1 MLESPHTSGAQ
12 DSAVKSRSSGLQRI
26 RDKVA
31 SDAFLSGA
39 GWLGMAQVI
48 GRIFRLLT
56 TLIVARLMT
65 PEYFGLAA
73 IALASNEIAHVVAR
87 FGTSAYIVQC
97 SPEQLERHKHIANV
111 LNWAIGISLFIIQ
124 CLLAWPIATW
134 YGAPELVWPICVLA
148 LSYLMMPFGEL
159 HGALNQRNN
168 RLDALAKG
176 DIYQAIGDAMLTIL
190 LAVTGFGVWA
200 LILPKVLVV
209 PLWVI
214 PQRLCAQYHAQWPKH
229 WDSTRNIIRFGRQ
242 VLGVELLTIFR
253 TNIDVL
259 IVGSLL
265 GVHALGVY
273 FFAMNAGLGI
283 TRSLLS
289 ALSRALYAYLC
300 GNSDHNGEQNSATA
314 LQHRFKRGLV
324 LTFLIVVPWVFLQA
338 STAHWYV
345 PIVFG
350 TQWVEHGAV
359 PILILFCLAGIP
371 LAFNESASQ
380 LIRAS
385 GRPGADLRWYVPF
398 TVLYTLALLI
408 GVRWGIMGAAMSVLI
423 VYFINAPIYYW
434 VNVHKPGLAHT
445 EQEPNS
451 TSTSDVATQQ

>member
-1 MLESPHTSGAQ
+1 MLDSPQTSGARTNAITRVL
-12 DSAVKSRSSGLQRI
+12 SAPQRLLNRI
-26 RDKVA
+26 A

-48 GRIFRLLT
+48 GRVFRLLT

-73 IALASNEIAHVVAR
+73 IALASNEIAHVIAR
-87 FGTSAYIVQC
+87 FGTSAYIVQAND
-97 SPEQLERHKHIANV
+97 EELKRNKHIANA
-111 LNWAIGISLFIIQ
+111 LNWAIGFALFSLQ
-124 CLLAWPIATW
+124 CAAAYPIAMWYDAPELAWPIC
-134 YGAPELVWPICVLA
+134 ILA

-168 RLDALAKG
+168 NLDALAKG
-176 DIYQAIGDAMLTIL
+176 DIYQAIGDCILTIS

-214 PQRLCAQYHAQWPKH
+214 PQRRRVKYKAKWPSS
-229 WDSTRNIIRFGRQ
+229 WDSTGTIVTFGRQ

-259 IVGSLL
+259 IVGTLL
-265 GVHALGVY
+265 GVNALGVY

-289 ALSRALYAYLC
+289 ALSRALYSYLC
-300 GNSDHNGEQNSATA
+300 GCTDDNPIEK
-314 LQHRFKRGLV
+314 RFKRGLT
-324 LTFLIVVPWVFLQA
+324 LTFLVVVPWVALQA
-338 STAHWYV
+338 FTAQWYV
-345 PIVFG
+345 PVIFG
-350 TQWVEHGAV
+350 QQWVEHGAV
-359 PILILFCLAGIP
+359 PILVLFCLAGIP

-380 LIRAS
+380 YLRAT
-385 GRPGADLRWYVPF
+385 GRTQADLRWYLPF
-398 TVLYTLALLI
+398 TILYTLALLI
-408 GVRWGIMGAAMSVLI
+408 GVRWGIMGAAASVLLI
-423 VYFINAPIYYW
+423 YLINAPLYYW
-434 VNVHKPGLAHT
+434 INVRRTQRQTAAPDHFSTDTAHA
-445 EQEPNS
+445 
-451 TSTSDVATQQ
+451 VTQQ

>member
-1 MLESPHTSGAQ
+1 MLDSPQNNGALGNSLSRVTSWPRK
-12 DSAVKSRSSGLQRI
+12 VLNRI
-26 RDKVA
+26 A

-73 IALASNEIAHVVAR
+73 IALASNEIAHVIAR
-87 FGTSAYIVQC
+87 FGTSAYIVQATDK
-97 SPEQLERHKHIANV
+97 QLVRHKHIANA
-111 LNWAIGISLFIIQ
+111 LNWAIGIILFTLQ
-124 CLLAWPIATW
+124 CAAAYPIAIW

-168 RLDALAKG
+168 HLDALAKG
-176 DIYQAIGDAMLTIL
+176 DIYQAIGDAILTIA

-214 PQRLCAQYHAQWPKH
+214 PQRRRVKYKAQWPQSWK
-229 WDSTRNIIRFGRQ
+229 STRTIVRFGRQ

-265 GVHALGVY
+265 GVNALGVY

-289 ALSRALYAYLC
+289 ALSRALYSYLC
-300 GNSDHNGEQNSATA
+300 GSTDNNPIE
-314 LQHRFKRGLV
+314 LRFKRGLS
-324 LTFLIVVPWVFLQA
+324 LSLLVVIPWVALQA
-338 STAHWYV
+338 STAQWYV

-350 TQWVEHGAV
+350 SQWVEHGAV

-380 LIRAS
+380 YLRAT
-385 GRPGADLRWYVPF
+385 GRTQADLRWYLPF
-398 TVLYTLALLI
+398 TILYTLALLI
-408 GVRWGIMGAAMSVLI
+408 GVRWGIMGAAASVLLI
-423 VYFINAPIYYW
+423 YWINAPLYYW
-434 VNVHKPGLAHT
+434 VNVRKHKLAST
-445 EQEPNS
+445 DTPLTSEQTPNAV
-451 TSTSDVATQQ
+451 T

>member
-1 MLESPHTSGAQ
+1 MLDSPQNNGAHGNAISRVTSWPRK
-12 DSAVKSRSSGLQRI
+12 VLNRI
-26 RDKVA
+26 A

-73 IALASNEIAHVVAR
+73 IALASNEIAHVIAR

-97 SPEQLERHKHIANV
+97 TDDQLARHKHIANA
-111 LNWAIGISLFIIQ
+111 LNWAIGIILFTLQ
-124 CLLAWPIATW
+124 CAAAYPIAIW
-134 YGAPELVWPICVLA
+134 YDAPELVWPICVLA

-168 RLDALAKG
+168 HLDALAKG
-176 DIYQAIGDAMLTIL
+176 DIFQAIGDAILTIT
-190 LAVTGFGVWA
+190 LALTGFGVWA

-214 PQRLCAQYHAQWPKH
+214 PQRRRVKYVAKWPQS
-229 WDSTRNIIRFGRQ
+229 WNSTSSIIRFGRQ

-265 GVHALGVY
+265 GVNALGVY

-289 ALSRALYAYLC
+289 ALSRALYSYLC
-300 GNSDHNGEQNSATA
+300 GGTDNNPIEA
-314 LQHRFKRGLV
+314 RFKRGLG
-324 LTFLIVVPWVFLQA
+324 LTFLVVVPWVALQA
-338 STAHWYV
+338 STAQWYV
-345 PIVFG
+345 PVVFG
-350 TQWVEHGAV
+350 SQWVEHGAV

-380 LIRAS
+380 YLRAT
-385 GRPGADLRWYVPF
+385 GRTQADLRWYLPF
-398 TVLYTLALLI
+398 TILYTIALLI
-408 GVRWGIMGAAMSVLI
+408 GVRWGIMGAAVSVLTI
-423 VYFINAPIYYW
+423 YLINAPLYYW
-434 VNVHKPGLAHT
+434 INVRKHKPNTTNTLQVS
-445 EQEPNS
+445 EQTPNAI
-451 TSTSDVATQQ
+451 T

>member
-1 MLESPHTSGAQ
+1 MLEPRNQEGANENAAHRVMSWPQ
-12 DSAVKSRSSGLQRI
+12 QILRRI
-26 RDKVA
+26 S

-39 GWLGMAQVI
+39 GWLSMAQVI
-48 GRIFRLLT
+48 GRVFRLLT

-73 IALASNEIAHVVAR
+73 IALASNEIAHVIAR
-87 FGTSAYIVQC
+87 FATSAYIVQAKD
-97 SPEQLERHKHIANV
+97 EQLEHHKHIANA
-111 LNWAIGISLFIIQ
+111 LNWAIGLFLFAVQ
-124 CLLAWPIATW
+124 CALAYPIAMW
-134 YGAPELVWPICVLA
+134 YNAPELVWPICVLA

-168 RLDALAKG
+168 HLDALAKG
-176 DIYQAIGDAMLTIL
+176 DIFQAIGDSILTIT

-214 PQRLCAQYHAQWPKH
+214 PQRRRVKYKAQWPQS
-229 WDSTRNIIRFGRQ
+229 WQASRSIVRFGRN

-265 GVHALGVY
+265 GVNALGVY

-289 ALSRALYAYLC
+289 ALTRALYSYLC
-300 GNSDHNGEQNSATA
+300 ASSDLNPIRSRFERGLSLTLLVIIPWVA
-314 LQHRFKRGLV
+314 LQA
-324 LTFLIVVPWVFLQA
+324 T
-338 STAHWYV
+338 TAQWYV

-350 TQWVEHGAV
+350 NQWVEHGAV
-359 PILILFCLAGIP
+359 PILIIFCLAGIP
-371 LAFNESASQ
+371 LALNESASQ
-380 LIRAS
+380 YLRAS
-385 GRPGADLRWYVPF
+385 NRTQADLRWYLPF
-398 TVLYTLALLI
+398 TILYTVALLI
-408 GVRWGIMGAAMSVLI
+408 GVQWGIMGAALAVLI
-423 VYFINAPIYYW
+423 LYLLNAPLYYW
-434 VNVHKPGLAHT
+434 VNVRSYHLNTLNLTP
-445 EQEPNS
+445 
-451 TSTSDVATQQ
+451 SDIDSASIPTAAAVARQ

>member
-1 MLESPHTSGAQ
+1 MLDTPQTSGAENNAQ
-12 DSAVKSRSSGLQRI
+12 KRTAFWPQRLLDRI
-26 RDKVA
+26 A
-31 SDAFLSGA
+31 SDALLSGA
-39 GWLGMAQVI
+39 GWLAIAQII
-48 GRIFRLLT
+48 GRLFRLIT

-73 IALASNEIAHVVAR
+73 IALASNEVAHVIAR

-97 SPEQLERHKHIANV
+97 SDEQLKRHKHIANA
-111 LNWAIGISLFIIQ
+111 LNWAIGIALFTLQ
-124 CLLAWPIATW
+124 CAIAWPIAAW
-134 YGAPELVWPICVLA
+134 YNAPELVWPICVLA

-168 RLDALAKG
+168 HLDALAKG
-176 DIYQAIGDAMLTIL
+176 DIYQAVGDAFLTIT

-214 PQRLCAQYHAQWPKH
+214 PQRRRVKYRAKWPKD
-229 WDSTRNIIRFGRQ
+229 WAYTRTIIRFGRQ

-265 GVHALGVY
+265 GVQALGVY

-289 ALSRALYAYLC
+289 ALSRAMYSYLC
-300 GNSDHNGEQNSATA
+300 GNTDERSLEQ
-314 LQHRFKRGLV
+314 RFKRGLG
-324 LTFLIVVPWVFLQA
+324 LTFLLVVPWVALQA
-338 STAHWYV
+338 STAQWYV
-345 PIVFG
+345 PVVFG

-359 PILILFCLAGIP
+359 PILMLFCLAGIP

-380 LIRAS
+380 YLRAS
-385 GRPGADLRWYVPF
+385 GRTDVDLQWYLPF
-398 TVLYTLALLI
+398 TVLYTLALFI
-408 GVRWGIMGAAMSVLI
+408 GVRWGITGAAVSVLL
-423 VYFINAPIYYW
+423 VYLINAPLYYW
-434 VNVHKPGLAHT
+434 FNLRKY
-445 EQEPNS
+445 QSNS
-451 TSTSDVATQQ
+451 TISNPQLTVTTVTKQ

>member
-1 MLESPHTSGAQ
+1 MLDSPQNSGAHGNALNRVT
-12 DSAVKSRSSGLQRI
+12 SWPR
-26 RDKVA
+26 KVLNRFA

-73 IALASNEIAHVVAR
+73 IALASNEIAHVIAR

-97 SPEQLERHKHIANV
+97 TDEQLDRHKHIANA
-111 LNWAIGISLFIIQ
+111 LNWAIGILLFSLQ
-124 CLLAWPIATW
+124 CAASYPIAIW
-134 YGAPELVWPICVLA
+134 YDAPELVWPICVLA

-168 RLDALAKG
+168 NLDALAKG
-176 DIYQAIGDAMLTIL
+176 DIFQAIGDAILTIT
-190 LAVTGFGVWA
+190 LALSGFGVWA

-214 PQRLCAQYHAQWPKH
+214 PQRRRVKYRAQWPNS
-229 WDSTRNIIRFGRQ
+229 WASTRIIVRFGRQ

-265 GVHALGVY
+265 GVNALGVY

-289 ALSRALYAYLC
+289 ALSRALYSYLC
-300 GNSDHNGEQNSATA
+300 GSSDERPIDV
-314 LQHRFKRGLV
+314 RFKRGLT
-324 LTFLIVVPWVFLQA
+324 LTFLVVVPWVALQA
-338 STAHWYV
+338 TTAQWYV

-350 TQWVEHGAV
+350 NQWVEHGAV
-359 PILILFCLAGIP
+359 PILVIFCLAGIP

-380 LIRAS
+380 FLRAT
-385 GRPGADLRWYVPF
+385 GRTQADLRWYLPF

-408 GVRWGIMGAAMSVLI
+408 GVQWGITGAAASVLLI
-423 VYFINAPIYYW
+423 YLINAPLYYW
-434 VNVHKPGLAHT
+434 INVRKHMST
-445 EQEPNS
+445 NSITSNTSEQ
-451 TSTSDVATQQ
+451 TSNAAI

>member
-1 MLESPHTSGAQ
+1 MLDSPKTSGAHENAKHRVTSWPPKVL
-12 DSAVKSRSSGLQRI
+12 DRI
-26 RDKVA
+26 A

-48 GRIFRLLT
+48 GRVFRLLT

-73 IALASNEIAHVVAR
+73 IALASNEIAHVIAR
-87 FGTSAYIVQC
+87 FGTSAYIVQA
-97 SPEQLERHKHIANV
+97 SDEQLEKHKHIANA
-111 LNWAIGISLFIIQ
+111 LNWAIGIFLFTLQ
-124 CLLAWPIATW
+124 CAVAYPIAIW
-134 YGAPELVWPICVLA
+134 YDAPNLVWPICVLA

-168 RLDALAKG
+168 HLDALAKG
-176 DIYQAIGDAMLTIL
+176 DIFQAIGDCILTIT

-214 PQRLCAQYHAQWPKH
+214 PQRRRVKYVAKWPQS
-229 WDSTRNIIRFGRQ
+229 WESTRKIIRFGRQ

-265 GVHALGVY
+265 GVNALGVY

-289 ALSRALYAYLC
+289 ALSRALYSYLC
-300 GNSDHNGEQNSATA
+300 GKSDHQSIQE
-314 LQHRFKRGLV
+314 RFKRGLL
-324 LTFLIVVPWVFLQA
+324 LTFIVVVPWVALQA
-338 STAHWYV
+338 STAPWYV
-345 PIVFG
+345 PIIFG
-350 TQWVEHGAV
+350 NQWVEHGAV
-359 PILILFCLAGIP
+359 PILIIFCLAGIP

-380 LIRAS
+380 YLRAT
-385 GRPGADLRWYVPF
+385 GRTKADLRWYLPF
-398 TVLYTLALLI
+398 TILYTIALLI
-408 GVRWGIMGAAMSVLI
+408 GVQWGIVGAALSVVSI
-423 VYFINAPIYYW
+423 YMINAPLYYW
-434 VNVHKPGLAHT
+434 VNVRRH
-445 EQEPNS
+445 EQLKAQALPVQ
-451 TSTSDVATQQ
+451 TSTVKPVTQL